1 MCTPEYVD
9 TFLKPTGKW
18 PTIFD
23 FPFTVAGEQPGAG
36 FAAEVGGT
44 RVVLGWYYGSTRVV
58 LGWYWCR
65 PCWHQLQRSARPP
78 RTGRNHCRRS
88 IS

>member
-23 FPFTVAGEQPGAG
+23 FPFTVAGEQPGPG
-36 FAAEVGGT
+36 FAAEVAT
-44 RVVLGWYYGSTRVV
+44 ACSFYLGADEEKRFQGKTVGEMIFQE
-58 LGWYWCR
+58 LG
-65 PCWHQLQRSARPP
+65 
-78 RTGRNHCRRS
+78 
-88 IS
+88 